1 MVMELS
7 AGFDLKALR
16 AFVQVAESGGM
27 TAAASRLGM
36 TQSSVSQLIANL
48 ETAVGSTLFD
58 RAVRPIALTGIGA
71 ILYDQS
77 RSILGQ
83 VSDTFDMIRER
94 DHRQLPSLTI
104 AMSDSLANTVG
115 PLLVKQ
121 QLDATRRWRIWAGIN
136 PANHA
141 ELLSHSADIVITTSH
156 ELDIIEGLESHR
168 IMAEPFVLVMPA
180 SYTEPA
186 TWENLSSKPFVRY
199 SLRSTIGQQIEQQIR
214 RLRLNLPVKVEFDS
228 VVGQLQAVTDGLG
241 WSITTPLCL
250 LQSLSF
256 LDKLRIEPIKR
267 GEFYRSI
274 KMVSRKGDLGKLPKT
289 LADTTRDILKQECLP
304 KLYSTLPWIEER
316 IEWLADGPQAIHDEA
331 HDEAHAETH
340 VETHEKA

>member
-1 MVMELS
+1 MLKLMVMELS

-58 RAVRPIALTGIGA
+58 RAVRPIALTGIGT

-115 PLLVKQ
+115 PLLVKK

-141 ELLSHSADIVITTSH
+141 ELLSHCS
-156 ELDIIEGLESHR
+156 
-168 IMAEPFVLVMPA
+168 
-180 SYTEPA
+180 
-186 TWENLSSKPFVRY
+186 RY
-199 SLRSTIGQQIEQQIR
+199 SHYHQ
-214 RLRLNLPVKVEFDS
+214 P
-228 VVGQLQAVTDGLG
+228 
-241 WSITTPLCL
+241 
-250 LQSLSF
+250 
-256 LDKLRIEPIKR
+256 
-267 GEFYRSI
+267 
-274 KMVSRKGDLGKLPKT
+274 
-289 LADTTRDILKQECLP
+289 
-304 KLYSTLPWIEER
+304 
-316 IEWLADGPQAIHDEA
+316 
-331 HDEAHAETH
+331 
-340 VETHEKA
+340 

>member
-1 MVMELS
+1 MELS

-58 RAVRPIALTGIGA
+58 RAVRPIALTGIGM
-71 ILYDQS
+71 ILFDQS
-77 RSILGQ
+77 RSILAQ
-83 VSDTFDMIRER
+83 VGETMDMIRER
-94 DHRQLPSLTI
+94 DQRQLPSLTI

-115 PLLVKQ
+115 PLLVKR

-141 ELLSHSADIVITTSH
+141 ELLSHSADIVMTTSH
-156 ELDIIEGLESHR
+156 ELDIVEGLESHP

-180 SYTEPA
+180 SYTEPVS
-186 TWENLSSKPFVRY
+186 WEMLCTKPFVRY

-214 RLRLNLPVKVEFDS
+214 RLRLQLPVKVEFDS

-250 LQSLSF
+250 LQSLPF
-256 LDKLRIEPIKR
+256 LHKLRVERIKK
-267 GEFYRSI
+267 GEFYRAI
-274 KMVSRKGDLGKLPKT
+274 KMVARQGDLGKLT
-289 LADTTRDILKQECLP
+289 QVLADETRDILKQECLP

-316 IEWLADGPQAIHDEA
+316 IEWLADVPQPVD
-331 HDEAHAETH
+331 
-340 VETHEKA
+340 EKAAV